1 MNTIKKIAA
10 AMAAVFCLTTAAGCS
25 SEKGFMGNTEE
36 VALEPGDYFAVI
48 SIMDYGDITVKL
60 FPGAAPN
67 AVKQFIKLAENNSYD
82 GRTIH
87 RVVKDKLIQGGSLTG
102 TGFDGDVAKQEHF
115 DIETSKYM
123 CHYYGALCMAK
134 SADGNYRQFYIV
146 NNNTPAKIDE
156 LAQTL
161 KAQLDDP
168 EIGGKMLEEDKKYY
182 KEYSSKLA
190 NLPEEV
196 KERYSHVGGLYDLDG
211 EDTVFGQVVDGF
223 DVLEKLNKVET
234 VNGNKTDDKQ
244 DIASKPIDEIVIEK
258 IEILKIAAEE
268 ETEETTATQKTRPTK
283 APDPAEDSEQI
294 VVDDNNAP
302 DTEDKATDP
311 EPAAPSEDDT
321 STGPE
326 DPAEDE
332 DPDSTKEDTQGE
344 NADTTEEDTEPET
357 ADNGGEGQPE
367 EETDAE

>member
-60 FPGAAPN
+60 FPSAAPN

-146 NNNTPAKIDE
+146 NNNTPAQIDE

-168 EIGGKMLEEDKKYY
+168 EIGGKMLEEDKKFY
-182 KEYSSKLA
+182 KEYSTKLA

-211 EDTVFGQVVDGF
+211 QDTVFGQVVDGF
-223 DVLEKLNKVET
+223 DVLEKLNEVET

-268 ETEETTATQKTRPTK
+268 TEETTATQKTRPTK
-283 APDPAEDSEQI
+283 APEPTEDSEQI
-294 VVDDNNAP
+294 VVDDDNAP
-302 DTEDKATDP
+302 NTEENTADP
-311 EPAAPSEDDT
+311 EPAAPSEGDT
-321 STGPE
+321 NAEPNT
-326 DPAEDE
+326 PAEDE
-332 DPDSTKEDTQGE
+332 NPDSTEEDTGGE
-344 NADTTEEDTEPET
+344 NADNGED
-357 ADNGGEGQPE
+357 GQPE
-367 EETDAE
+367 EETAA

>member
-10 AMAAVFCLTTAAGCS
+10 AAAAALCLTAAAGCS
-25 SEKGFMGNTEE
+25 EQNAFMGNTEE
-36 VALEPGDYFAVI
+36 ASLEEGDVFAVI

-60 FPGAAPN
+60 YPDAAPN
-67 AVKQFIKLAENNSYD
+67 AVKQFIRLAENKSYD

-102 TGFDGDVAKQEHF
+102 TGFDGDVAKQEF
-115 DIETSKYM
+115 FAAETSKYM

-156 LAQTL
+156 LAQTI
-161 KAQLDDP
+161 KTQLDDP

-182 KEYSSKLA
+182 KEYSTKLS
-190 NLPEEV
+190 NLPDEI
-196 KERYSHVGGLYDLDG
+196 KERYAQVGGLFDLDG

-223 DVLEKLNKVET
+223 DVLKKLNEVET

-258 IEILKIAAEE
+258 IEIIRIAPAETTVTEKTRVTRVPVSTAEE
-268 ETEETTATQKTRPTK
+268 T
-283 APDPAEDSEQI
+283 EQI

-302 DTEDKATDP
+302 ETASNDETDKEPVTVSDDQADP
-311 EPAAPSEDDT
+311 EPVTGEDGEENAPDDT
-321 STGPE
+321 DDT
-326 DPAEDE
+326 
-332 DPDSTKEDTQGE
+332 DSTVE
-344 NADTTEEDTEPET
+344 
-357 ADNGGEGQPE
+357 
-367 EETDAE
+367 

>member
-1 MNTIKKIAA
+1 MNTIKKFAVAA
-10 AMAAVFCLTTAAGCS
+10 AAVFCLTAASGCS

-36 VALEPGDYFAVI
+36 VSLEAGDIFAVI

-67 AVKQFIKLAENNSYD
+67 AVNQFVKLAENKSYD

-115 DIETSKYM
+115 AVETSKYM

-146 NNNTPAKIDE
+146 NNNTPAQIDE
-156 LAQTL
+156 LAQTI
-161 KAQLDDP
+161 KAQLEDP

-182 KEYSSKLA
+182 KEYSTKLG

-196 KERYSHVGGLYDLDG
+196 KERYAHVGGLYDLDG
-211 EDTVFGQVVDGF
+211 EDTVFGQVIDGF
-223 DVLEKLNKVET
+223 DVLEKLNEVET
-234 VNGNKTDDKQ
+234 VNGNKNDDKQ
-244 DIASKPIDEIVIEK
+244 DIASKPIEEIVIEK

-268 ETEETTATQKTRPTK
+268 ETTATQKTRPTK
-283 APDPAEDSEQI
+283 APEPTEESEQI

-302 DTEDKATDP
+302 DTDEDEATDP
-311 EPAAPSEDDT
+311 EPATPSEDDT
-321 STGPE
+321 SAEP
-326 DPAEDE
+326 DNPAED
-332 DPDSTKEDTQGE
+332 DTQGE
-344 NADTTEEDTEPET
+344 NADTTEEETEAET
-357 ADNGGEGQPE
+357 AGNGEDEQPE
-367 EETDAE
+367 EETTE